1 MTQVSRAGLLLFGP
15 QPTRAI
21 DCPDSPLQRCILHWV
36 PDKKTNWA
44 IGGAYQ
50 SSGIG
55 AVEAEEGDG
64 SLDLLAR
71 GGCSEGADLAGNGA
85 LRSSRPR
92 GAEHSLSRE
101 HGDGG
106 IGCGDG
112 DLECL

>member
-1 MTQVSRAGLLLFGP
+1 MTQVSRAGLVLFGP

-55 AVEAEEGDG
+55 AVEAEEGDRRV
-64 SLDLLAR
+64 DLLAR
-71 GGCSEGADLAGNGA
+71 GRRGEGADLAEEGA
-85 LRSSRPR
+85 LGSCRPR
-92 GAEHSLSRE
+92 GAQQCLSRE
-101 HGDGG
+101 HGDW
-106 IGCGDG
+106 GDWVR
-112 DLECL
+112 